1 MVIQMRTCSVRI
13 IAILL
18 VSVFLCGVAG
28 AVAVGVIAETRETSG
43 AVAPACPAA
52 CECMSETAAIAK
64 WGTTG
69 YESCSKTICGQTADA
84 MVQYY
89 CFHAIGGAAP
99 AATNPPAQA
108 AAPAATAPAAAAPAA
123 PAAPAAAA
131 TQKSP
136 VNAATV
142 LASIGATLVS
152 ASALR
157 RK

>member
-1 MVIQMRTCSVRI
+1 MKRNGFVRI
-13 IAILL
+13 VLILL
-18 VSVFLCGVAG
+18 VLAFLCGSVT
-28 AVAVGVIAETRETSG
+28 AVGVGIVAETHETSG

-69 YESCSKTICGQTADA
+69 YESCSKTICGQSADA

-89 CFHAIGGAAP
+89 CFHPIGGAAP
-99 AATNPPAQA
+99 AATNKPAQA
-108 AAPAATAPAAAAPAA
+108 AAPAAAAPAA

-136 VNAATV
+136 VESATV
-142 LASIGATLVS
+142 IASVGAALASAF
-152 ASALR
+152 ALR